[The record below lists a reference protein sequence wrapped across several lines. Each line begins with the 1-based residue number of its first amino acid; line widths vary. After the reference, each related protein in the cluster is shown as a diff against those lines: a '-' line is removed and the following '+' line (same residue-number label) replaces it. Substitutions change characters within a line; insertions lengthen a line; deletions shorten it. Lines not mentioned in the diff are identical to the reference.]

1 MMSLLLTPII
11 QVFNYTLQP
20 VAPFTWFNL
29 SISTL
34 DVVAAFRLCVVLRQI
49 KESLYRQH
57 VSKNGVETV
66 APKAFARDVSTTLTV
81 VYGGEACHDGCV
93 APPSQAVFHAHKRVP
108 APLLCI
114 PPSFMVSGV
123 VPVLYT
129 AVQAI
134 VEMLPSV
141 PEMTIHTEL
150 PLSVVDGFTRALLLC
165 NLIPPAVT
173 TNASPLI
180 AASPWTLLVTSLV
193 TANGGFFLTNLFSF
207 LNPTPIAVQ
216 TPPELQPYGW
226 TATDL
231 WCAPLV
237 TGIYALLTHAQPF
250 WAELHTVLSGML
262 GGEVATK
269 SGVVEPLDPHTA
281 RAVCA
286 VVLTT
291 LFVTRTVKNFAPEV
305 WNRPTAPIKRTGEKL
320 KTQ

>member
-1 MMSLLLTPII
+1 MSLLTPII

-34 DVVAAFRLCVVLRQI
+34 DVVAAFRLCIVLRQI
-49 KESLYRQH
+49 KESLYHQH
-57 VSKNGVETV
+57 VSKNGAASIE
-66 APKAFARDVSTTLTV
+66 PKAFARDVSTTLTV
-81 VYGGEACHDGCV
+81 VYGGEV
-93 APPSQAVFHAHKRVP
+93 MT
-108 APLLCI
+108 APLLGI

-123 VPVLYT
+123 IPVFYGF
-129 AVQAI
+129 VQAV
-134 VEMLPSV
+134 VEMLPAV
-141 PEMTIHTEL
+141 PPMSIHTEL
-150 PLSVVDGFTRALLLC
+150 PLSVVDGFTRAFLLC

-173 TNASPLI
+173 ANMSPVI

-207 LNPTPIAVQ
+207 LNPTPIALQ

-231 WCAPLV
+231 WCAPLA
-237 TGIYALLTHAQPF
+237 TGLYALLTHAQPF
-250 WAELHTVLSGML
+250 WADAHSVLSGML
-262 GGEVATK
+262 GATVDPK
-269 SGVVEPLDPHTA
+269 SGGVAALDPHTA
-281 RAVCA
+281 RAVCV

-291 LFVTRTVKNFAPEV
+291 LFVGRTVKNFAPEV
-305 WNRPTAPIKRTGEKL
+305 WNNLGGIKQKGEKL